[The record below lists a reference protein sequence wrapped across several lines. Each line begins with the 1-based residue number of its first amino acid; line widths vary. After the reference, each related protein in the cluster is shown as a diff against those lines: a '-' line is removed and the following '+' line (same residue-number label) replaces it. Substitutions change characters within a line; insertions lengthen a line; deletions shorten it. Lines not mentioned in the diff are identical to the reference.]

1 MIMGE
6 NAVNSIDIQYAIDY
20 AVSRVEEGMKTFKE
34 TYPHSASVNGIY
46 GENTNTDWTNGFW
59 SGMLWLAYEFTK
71 NEKYQNAAVGQIE
84 SYYQRILRKIEVD
97 HHDMGFL
104 YLPSCVAAYKHTGNK
119 TAKEAALLA
128 ADNLCSRF
136 QEKGQFIQA
145 WGQLG
150 AADNYRLIIDCLM
163 NVPLLFWAAK
173 ETGENH
179 YREIAEAHLE
189 TTAKVIMREDA
200 GTYHT
205 YYFDPQT
212 GKALYGVTHQGHSND
227 SIWARG
233 QAWGIYGFALAYRHT
248 GNDVY
253 RERFLRITEKF
264 LLHLPEDNVPAWDM
278 IFTDTKTQKDTSA
291 AVIAVCGILEMTKLC
306 QIPECFVEKAMAM
319 MEALQA
325 TYFTT
330 DIPNSNGILKHAVYS
345 MPHNNGV
352 DECNIWGDYYY
363 MEALMR
369 IMNPQWESYWG

>member
-1 MIMGE
+1 MKDST
-6 NAVNSIDIQYAIDY
+6 VNKSNFQSGIDY
-20 AVSRVEEGMKTFKE
+20 AVSRVDEGMKIFKE

-71 NEKYQNAAVGQIE
+71 DEKYRNAAMYQVE
-84 SYYQRILRKIEVD
+84 SYYQRILEKIEVD

-104 YLPSCVAAYKHTGNK
+104 YLPSCVAAYKYTGDE
-119 TAKEAALLA
+119 TARKAALLA

-150 AADNYRLIIDCLM
+150 IADNYRLIIDCLM
-163 NVPLLFWAAK
+163 NVPLLFWAAE
-173 ETGENH
+173 ETGREA
-179 YREIAEAHLE
+179 YRKIAEAHLN
-189 TTAKVIMREDA
+189 TTARVIMREDA

-205 YYFDPQT
+205 YYFDLQT
-212 GKALYGVTHQGHSND
+212 GKPLYGVTHQGYAND

-248 GNDVY
+248 GKDIF

-264 LLHLPEDNVPAWDM
+264 FQHLPEDNVPAWDM
-278 IFTDTKTQKDTSA
+278 IFTDTETQKDTSA
-291 AVIAVCGILEMTKLC
+291 AVIAVCGILEMAKLC
-306 QIPECFVEKAMAM
+306 KISQCFVEKALVM
-319 MEALQA
+319 METLQKN
-325 TYFTT
+325 YFTT

-369 IMNPQWESYWG
+369 IMNPEWKSYWG